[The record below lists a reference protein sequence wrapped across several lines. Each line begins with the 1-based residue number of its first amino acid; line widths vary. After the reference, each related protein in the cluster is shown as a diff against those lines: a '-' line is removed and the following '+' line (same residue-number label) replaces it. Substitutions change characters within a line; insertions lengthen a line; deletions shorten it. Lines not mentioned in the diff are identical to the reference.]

1 MNIPNLSGGATTVP
15 FNSKDN
21 WKKNHG
27 LPQHLNVKQNRKNKT
42 TARIDKQPSSKKN
55 HGMHAPS
62 PSILF
67 HPNYCKKGN

>member
-21 WKKNHG
+21 WEKKSWISTAF
-27 LPQHLNVKQNRKNKT
+27 KRKTNRKNKT
-42 TARIDKQPSSKKN
+42 TARIDEQPSSKKN
-55 HGMHAPS
+55 HGMHVPS
-62 PSILF
+62 PSISF